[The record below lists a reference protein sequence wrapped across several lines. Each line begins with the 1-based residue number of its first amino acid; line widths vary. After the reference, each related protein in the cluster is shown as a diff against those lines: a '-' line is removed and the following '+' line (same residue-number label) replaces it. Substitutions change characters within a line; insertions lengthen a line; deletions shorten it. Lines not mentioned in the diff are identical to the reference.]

1 MPRVGRCRSRS
12 SFRRTAVIH
21 QSPEIVSAYTSHIEQ
36 VRELRSTRERVA
48 ALLGRYPHVSDK
60 DRKEIL
66 AFMKEGRHLDIGLL
80 TANDNLRP
88 RLDAFMEDHKRH
100 FRIGVAEVARLLAVF
115 AAVALVCWLLWELV
129 RPASL

>member
-1 MPRVGRCRSRS
+1 M
-12 SFRRTAVIH
+12 T
-21 QSPEIVSAYTSHIEQ
+21 AYTSHIEQ
-36 VRELRSTRERVA
+36 VRELRSTRDRVVS
-48 ALLGRYPHVSDK
+48 LLGRYPHVSDK

-88 RLDAFMEDHKRH
+88 QLDAFMDDHKRH
-100 FRIGVAEVARLLAVF
+100 FRIGVADVARLLAVF

-129 RPASL
+129 RPAAF